1 MQTSGTIVAVG
12 VGLICLSLILFTAGC
27 TKHQEDPCKALH
39 ATSADFSIMEYHGN
53 IYPLSKLWK
62 YYSSDTVSS
71 LYIQFKAQDSL
82 ADSYEWHIGSG
93 IYTKRSVSLYFPN
106 SIVGQSVPIT
116 LILSK
121 KPNQSCFPND
131 QGIDTLTKKVYFLD
145 DCQSPLVGGKFI
157 GYNTI
162 APKDTFSVT
171 IELCKYGQF
180 NTPGTYMTSLFR
192 DRNCPKIFYSNSV
205 VGYRELYFSSDGSLC
220 ESSGIGGNAMIGPGK
235 DQITIDYYYYPNIDP
250 NYKTE
255 PVTRKFVGRRV
266 K

>member
-1 MQTSGTIVAVG
+1 M
-12 VGLICLSLILFTAGC
+12 ICLAVVLFMASC
-27 TKHQEDPCKALH
+27 TKHQEDPCRALH

-53 IYPLSKLWK
+53 IYPLNQLWK

-71 LYIQFKAQDSL
+71 LYIQFKANDSL
-82 ADSYEWHIGSG
+82 ADAYEWHIGSG
-93 IYTKRSVSLYFPN
+93 IYTKRSVALYFPN

-121 KPNQSCFPND
+121 KTNQTCFPND
-131 QGIDTLTKKVYFLD
+131 RGVDTLTKKVYFLD

-171 IELCKYGQF
+171 IELCKYNQF
-180 NTPGTYMTSLFR
+180 NTQGTYMTSLFR

-205 VGYRELYFSSDGSLC
+205 VGYRELYFSSDGTLC
-220 ESSGIGGNAMIGPGK
+220 ESSGIGGNVMVGPGK
-235 DQITIDYYYYPNIDP
+235 DQITIDYSYYPTLDLT
-250 NYKTE
+250 KT
-255 PVTRKFVGRRV
+255 VQRKFIGKRV